1 MNKTTL
7 VSSTFENPSTRL
19 CFFLLFLAQTTVLS
33 RQKPFR
39 WLNTRS
45 DQRSY
50 IYFVMVGGEKQSLTP
65 KEIIHHKFGVNA
77 SYRIEQV
84 HVSSQSTC
92 LYRCHLQLPDF
103 SVVSNVFKRKKDAE
117 LSAAEL
123 ALEKLGIH
131 PQGDDD
137 DDDDDDIT
145 VEQAWDD
152 IVERIKYIFS
162 DEFLSSDH
170 PLGSHLRA
178 TLQRDGERR
187 GSLPL
192 SVIAAF
198 DAKINSRC
206 KVINPSVDKDPI
218 LAMSYVM
225 KAAAKLSDYIVVSPH
240 VASLRRKSPYPPAVV
255 EALATHGES
264 IKVEAVYIQ
273 CATSGEEVVDLITLD
288 ISSGRYYLDIIA
300 EKLGLKDSSQL
311 IISRTF
317 GKTPSGY
324 ECRVYSAIPKL
335 NPSDKS
341 SKAYGKRPVD
351 DEEDQSSRFK
361 NPWNAK
367 ASSACGQDTHGD
379 AIVAALGYSWR
390 SNDLEHDDVSLKSFY
405 RICCGM
411 SPNGIY
417 KFSRQALIA
426 ATLPF
431 SFTTKSSWRGPLPR
445 EMLSIFCRQQQ
456 LAEPVFTISTSPVKL
471 LSETLRSFKKLKDSE
486 SNDGNNQCVNEY
498 AGSDDSFNHYNSK
511 DEEEL
516 PVLESGYRCGV
527 KILSKSLQDLV
538 LDCSPGRFYE
548 KESHAIQNSALKALT
563 WFGSLFD
570 DLDAD
575 PEQPRCYTKGHM
587 NWMFTRNVIIKG
599 KFPSSKRYEEAAY
612 DVSKTMDMDRKPKR
626 VQTIPNGSLVSIS
639 YSVSVEVE
647 ADFWG
652 RSGKCLRELIESNE
666 EIEFEVGVGSM
677 NPHLESVVTQ
687 MSVGQ
692 YACFVTNMPAEELVL
707 ADANDTMRTRSLLSK
722 LAAGLEYNVHL
733 LGVKGPTEKRVE
745 SVFFKP
751 PLSKQRVGYAVK
763 LIKESSASTLVD
775 FGCGSGSLL
784 ESLLEV
790 PTSLQTIVGVD
801 ISQKALD
808 RTVKLGIHPQDDD
821 DHHHHITVEE
831 GWDDIVERIKYI
843 FSDEF
848 LSSDHPLGSH
858 LRATLQRDC
867 ERRGSVPV
875 SVITTF
881 DSKINSLCKVINT
894 SMDSDPT
901 VTMSYIMK
909 AALKLSDYIVV
920 SPHAAS
926 LRRKSP
932 YPPAIIEGLATH
944 VESIKVEA
952 VHIKCTKC
960 DEEVVEPV
968 VLDISSDRY
977 YLDTIAEKLGL
988 KDASQ
993 VMISRAISKTLS
1005 GYECRV
1011 YSAIPKLTS
1020 SNDLKESRNAKASF
1034 VCCGQD
1040 IHGDAILASV
1050 GYTGRSHDLEHED
1063 VTLKSFYR
1071 ICCGMSPNGIYKIS
1085 RKALIAAQLPLLFT
1099 RESNWRGPFPR
1110 EILCMF
1116 CQQQQLAEPVFT
1128 TSTAP
1133 AKSMSDLLSSFNK
1146 IKDDSDNQYLSR
1158 GNWEMPGSGKGYRCE
1173 VKIFSKSQEL
1183 VLDCSLKKLYEEE
1196 NDAIQNAALKAL
1208 SWFSMFF
1215 GDMDVESLEPCYT
1228 DDDLNIQFNQRNR
1241 FKETFPSSRVY
1252 QLPEIIRNGESR
1264 WYMGMMPW
1272 EKKRVQNIANGSL
1285 VSICYSVYLKKD
1297 AEYSKKGKSLKEL
1310 IESNEE
1316 IEFQVGHGSMNPHLE
1331 SVVTQMSVGQHVH
1344 FSTGLPAEALV
1355 LAAANDTAKALSLL
1369 SGLEY
1374 SVILLGVKGP
1384 TEERMEKANI
1394 VEKLG
1399 IRPQNDDLTVDEA
1412 WDDLVGR
1419 IKYIFSDEFLSAE
1432 HPLGA
1437 HLRAALRRKGDC
1449 SGSVP
1454 VSVIA
1459 TFDAKINSR
1468 CKIINPSVESD
1479 PLLVISSVMEAAAK
1493 LPDFIVASPNEASLR
1508 RKNPYPPAVVEA
1520 LATQVSVSVDS
1531 RKVNAAYIPCKG
1543 EEIVELDSVDVS
1555 SGRYYLDSIA
1565 ERLCLKNGNQVM
1577 ISRTLGKASCGS
1589 ECRLYS
1595 PIPKCKSSEVTGS
1608 SSEESSRRNA
1618 RASYIC
1624 GQDVHGDAVLASV
1637 GYRWKSE
1644 DLDYDD
1650 VTVKSFYRICCGM
1663 SPNGIYK
1670 ISRQAVL
1677 AAQLPASFTTKS
1689 NWRGPFPREILSMF
1703 CHQHRLADPVFAIST
1718 APVKSLADVYRSH
1731 KKLKVSG
1738 GSDDADDENLS
1749 KEKEDAPGLGNGFR
1763 CEVKVLTKSQD
1774 LVLECSPRKFYE
1786 KENDAVQN
1794 ASLKA
1799 LLWFSKFF
1807 DDMDVGSDT
1816 DDEEDIKSP
1825 STNVFTIPP
1834 NLGRDCSGTTN
1845 VPSVV
1850 EKRLP
1855 SITNGSVVSICYS
1868 LSLEVDPDF
1877 PTDGEVSEGNEE
1889 DMESEEDA
1897 EYYEPSLDLIESHE
1911 EIEFEIGTKAMNPL
1925 IETAVTQMTVGEF
1938 SSFNTTLFAAAE
1950 ALLLAV
1956 ASDTTRIRDLLS
1968 KRPQLVYSIILLGV
1982 KGPSEERMEAAFFK
1996 PPLSKQRVEYAVK
2009 HIKDSS
2015 ASTLADFGC
2024 GSGSLLDSL
2033 LDYPTTLQT
2042 IIGVDISPKG
2052 LARAAKMLHVK
2063 LNKEACNV
2071 NTATLYDGS
2080 ILEFDSRLYDIDI
2093 GTCLEVIEH
2102 MEEDQACEFGEKVL
2116 SLFRPKLLIV
2126 STPNFEYNTILQR
2139 TTTPETQE
2147 ENKSESQLP
2156 KFRNHDHKFEWTRE
2170 QFNHWATKLAERHN
2184 YSLEFSGVG
2193 GSGEVEPGF
2202 ASQIAVFK
2210 REALVVEKVAEG
2222 SMQPYKVIWEWKK
2235 GNEEKKE

>member
-1 MNKTTL
+1 M
-7 VSSTFENPSTRL
+7 
-19 CFFLLFLAQTTVLS
+19 A
-33 RQKPFR
+33 
-39 WLNTRS
+39 
-45 DQRSY
+45 
-50 IYFVMVGGEKQSLTP
+50 GGEMKQSLSP
-65 KEIIHHKFGVNA
+65 KEIIHHKFGVKA

-84 HVSSQSTC
+84 HVSSQSNC
-92 LYRCHLQLPDF
+92 LYRCHLQLPEF
-103 SVVSNVFKRKKDAE
+103 SVVSNVFKRKKDAK

-131 PQGDDD
+131 PQ

-152 IVERIKYIFS
+152 MVERIKYIFS
-162 DEFLSSDH
+162 DEFLSSGHH

-178 TLQRDGERR
+178 TLLRDGERC
-187 GSLPL
+187 GPLPL
-192 SVIAAF
+192 SVIGAF

-206 KVINPSVDKDPI
+206 KVINPSVDQDPI

-225 KAAAKLSDYIVVSPH
+225 RAAAKLTDYIVVSPH
-240 VASLRRKSPYPPAVV
+240 VAVLRRKNPYPPAVI

-273 CATSGEEVVDLITLD
+273 CATSGEEVVDPITLD

-300 EKLGLKDSSQL
+300 EKLGLKDGSQL
-311 IISRTF
+311 IISRWTF
-317 GKTPSGY
+317 DKTAAGY

-351 DEEDQSSRFK
+351 EEEQSSHFK

-367 ASSACGQDTHGD
+367 ASSACGQDIHGD

-390 SNDLEHDDVSLKSFY
+390 SHHLVEHDDVTLKSFY

-431 SFTTKSSWRGPLPR
+431 SFTSKSNWRGPLPR

-456 LAEPVFTISTSPVKL
+456 LAEPVFTISTSPVKP

-486 SNDGNNQCVNEY
+486 SNDSNNQCVNEY

-538 LDCSPGRFYE
+538 LDCSPRNFYE
-548 KESHAIQNSALKALT
+548 KESHAIQNAALKALT

-575 PEQPRCYTKGHM
+575 PEQPRCYTKGEL
-587 NWMFTRNVIIKG
+587 NWMFTRNVMIKG
-599 KFPSSKRYEEAAY
+599 KFPSSKRYEEPAY
-612 DVSKTMDMDRKPKR
+612 DESKTMDMDRKPKR

-652 RSGKCLRELIESNE
+652 RTCKCLRELIESNE

-692 YACFVTNMPAEELVL
+692 YACFITNMPAEGLVL
-707 ADANDTMRTRSLLSK
+707 ADANDTARTRSLLSK

-751 PLSKQRVGYAVK
+751 PLSKQRVEYAVK
-763 LIKESSASTLVD
+763 LIKESSAASTLVD

-801 ISQKALD
+801 ISEKALA
-808 RTVKLGIHPQDDD
+808 RAAKLGIHPQDD

-831 GWDDIVERIKYI
+831 GWDDIAERIKYI

-858 LRATLQRDC
+858 LRATLQRDG

-875 SVITTF
+875 SAIAAF
-881 DSKINSLCKVINT
+881 DAKINSRCKVINP
-894 SMDSDPT
+894 SVDQDPILA
-901 VTMSYIMK
+901 MSYVMK
-909 AALKLSDYIVV
+909 AAAKLSDYIVV

-952 VHIKCTKC
+952 VHIKCTKK

-968 VLDISSDRY
+968 LLDVSSDRY

-993 VMISRAISKTLS
+993 VMISRAISKTFS

-1020 SNDLKESRNAKASF
+1020 SNDLKKSRNAKASF
-1034 VCCGQD
+1034 VSGQD

-1050 GYTGRSHDLEHED
+1050 GYTGRSHDLEHD
-1063 VTLKSFYR
+1063 NVTLKSFYR

-1116 CQQQQLAEPVFT
+1116 CHQQQLAEPVFT
-1128 TSTAP
+1128 ISTAP

-1146 IKDDSDNQYLSR
+1146 IKDDSDNRYLSR

-1173 VKIFSKSQEL
+1173 VKIFSKSQGL

-1196 NDAIQNAALKAL
+1196 NDAVQNAALKAL

-1215 GDMDVESLEPCYT
+1215 GDMDVESLEACYT

-1252 QLPEIIRNGESR
+1252 ELPEIIRNGDLYKSR
-1264 WYMGMMPW
+1264 GSMGMMPW

-1310 IESNEE
+1310 IESNEG
-1316 IEFQVGHGSMNPHLE
+1316 IEFEVGHGSMNPHLE
-1331 SVVTQMSVGQHVH
+1331 SVVTQMSVGQYVC
-1344 FSTGLPAEALV
+1344 FSTGLPAEGLV

-1374 SVILLGVKGP
+1374 SVLLLGVKGP

-1399 IRPQNDDLTVDEA
+1399 FRPQNDDLTVDEA

-1419 IKYIFSDEFLSAE
+1419 IKYIFSDEFLSAD

-1437 HLRAALRRKGDC
+1437 HLRAALRRNGDC
-1449 SGSVP
+1449 CGSVP

-1459 TFDAKINSR
+1459 TFDSKINSR

-1479 PLLVISSVMEAAAK
+1479 PFLVVSCVMEAAAK
-1493 LPDFIVASPNEASLR
+1493 LRDFIVASPHEASLR

-1520 LATQVSVSVDS
+1520 LATQVSDSVDN
-1531 RKVNAAYIPCKG
+1531 RKVKAVYIPCKG

-1577 ISRTLGKASCGS
+1577 ISRTLGKALCGS

-1595 PIPKCKSSEVTGS
+1595 PITKFKSSEVSGS

-1624 GQDVHGDAVLASV
+1624 GQEIHGDAVLASV

-1644 DLDYDD
+1644 DLDFDD

-1731 KKLKVSG
+1731 KNLKVSG

-1763 CEVKVLTKSQD
+1763 CEVKVLTKSQG
-1774 LVLECSPRKFYE
+1774 LVLECSPKKFYE

-1807 DDMDVGSDT
+1807 DDMDVVGSDS

-1825 STNVFTIPP
+1825 STTHAFTIPP
-1834 NLGRDCSGTTN
+1834 NLGNGDSSRTKN
-1845 VPSVV
+1845 VPSVE
-1850 EKRLP
+1850 EKRVP

-1868 LSLEVDPDF
+1868 LSLEVDPEF
-1877 PTDGEVSEGNEE
+1877 STDGEVREGNEE

-1897 EYYEPSLDLIESHE
+1897 EYYEPSIDLIESHE

-1938 SSFNTTLFAAAE
+1938 ASFNATLFAAAE
-1950 ALLLAV
+1950 ALILA
-1956 ASDTTRIRDLLS
+1956 ASSDTARTRYLLS
-1968 KRPQLVYSIILLGV
+1968 KHPQLVYSIILLGV

-2009 HIKDSS
+2009 HIKNSS

-2139 TTTPETQE
+2139 STTPENQE

-2170 QFNHWATKLAERHN
+2170 QFNHWATKLAEHHN
-2184 YSLEFSGVG
+2184 YSVEFSGVG

-2210 REALVVEKVAEG
+2210 REASAVESVAEG
-2222 SMQPYKVIWEWKK
+2222 QPYKVIWEWKK
-2235 GNEEKKE
+2235 GNGEKKD